1 MCLRSS
7 GRDRFGTMLDKRADC
22 QRTTQWRESLHL
34 QLFKEC
40 GMSISEP
47 DGRNVGLVNIIT
59 RRTR

>member
-1 MCLRSS
+1 MRLGTS
-7 GRDRFGTMLDKRADC
+7 GGDRLGAMLNERAVC
-22 QRTTQWRESLHL
+22 QLNTQLKALNL
-34 QLFKEC
+34 QFLKQG